1 MKLRGSALVARSGH
15 GGRRWLRARRC
26 RPAIRRT
33 VTVAGI
39 EPLQGQG
46 LEMRMLVK
54 LRVQNPNDSQI
65 DYNGVSLKLD
75 VQDKTL
81 ASGVSDQAGTVPR
94 FGEAVIEVP
103 VTISAMNIARQVM
116 GAMGGKP
123 IEKVDYVHERQAE
136 RLAVQH
142 GALQVGRHPGP
153 AQDHAGG
160 RRRDGNEESMTYA
173 IRRRHVPPRAS
184 QRVIRRTE
192 IQGRLV
198 DAKAVLA

>member
-1 MKLRGSALVARSGH
+1 MNSRGVRSWLAVATAVVVAACSALPTRD
-15 GGRRWLRARRC
+15 
-26 RPAIRRT
+26 PPT

-39 EPLQGQG
+39 QPLQGQG

-65 DYNGVSLKLD
+65 DYNGVSVKLD

-94 FGEAVIEVP
+94 FGEAVVEVP

-123 IEKVDYVHERQAE
+123 IEKVDYVLNGKLNGSLFSTVRFKSAGTLDLP
-136 RLAVQH
+136 RTM
-142 GALQVGRHPGP
+142 PGV
-153 AQDHAGG
+153 ADTAGT
-160 RRRDGNEESMTYA
+160 ES
-173 IRRRHVPPRAS
+173 
-184 QRVIRRTE
+184 Q
-192 IQGRLV
+192 
-198 DAKAVLA
+198 

>member
-1 MKLRGSALVARSGH
+1 MKLRGVFSWLAVATAVVLAACSALPTRD
-15 GGRRWLRARRC
+15 
-26 RPAIRRT
+26 PPQ

-54 LRVQNPNDSQI
+54 LRVQNPNDAQI

-103 VTISAMNIARQVM
+103 VTISAMNIARQIM
-116 GAMGGKP
+116 GAMGAS
-123 IEKVDYVHERQAE
+123 RS
-136 RLAVQH
+136 
-142 GALQVGRHPGP
+142 
-153 AQDHAGG
+153 
-160 RRRDGNEESMTYA
+160 RRSTT
-173 IRRRHVPPRAS
+173 S
-184 QRVIRRTE
+184 
-192 IQGRLV
+192 
-198 DAKAVLA
+198 

>member
-1 MKLRGSALVARSGH
+1 MNSRRVRSWLAVATAVVVAACSALPTRD
-15 GGRRWLRARRC
+15 
-26 RPAIRRT
+26 PPT

-39 EPLQGQG
+39 QPLQGQG

-65 DYNGVSLKLD
+65 DYNGVSVKLD

-81 ASGVSDQAGTVPR
+81 ASGVSDQAGSVPR

-123 IEKVDYVHERQAE
+123 IEKLDYVLNGKLNGSLFNTVRFKSAGTLDLP
-136 RLAVQH
+136 RTLP
-142 GALQVGRHPGP
+142 GAADATG
-153 AQDHAGG
+153 
-160 RRRDGNEESMTYA
+160 TK
-173 IRRRHVPPRAS
+173 S
-184 QRVIRRTE
+184 Q
-192 IQGRLV
+192 
-198 DAKAVLA
+198 